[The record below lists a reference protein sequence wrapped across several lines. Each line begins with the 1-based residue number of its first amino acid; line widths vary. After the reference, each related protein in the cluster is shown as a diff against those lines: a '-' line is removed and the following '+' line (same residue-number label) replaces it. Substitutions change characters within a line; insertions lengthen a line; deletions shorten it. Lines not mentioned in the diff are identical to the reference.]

1 MMRSSLHI
9 LLVLA
14 ALVFVGC
21 GNHFAITA
29 PTNFATLR
37 EADRNGYQMR
47 ATTAD
52 GVVVGV
58 REIENDTHAS
68 QTFWATAIRNR
79 LERAGGYALVS
90 ESEVR
95 TTHGETG
102 LQLRFGRDENNQTY
116 DYWLT
121 LFVTNDRIFIIEAG
135 GRRTRFEA
143 ERANV
148 EASIASFHPT

>member
-1 MMRSSLHI
+1 MRTQLK
-9 LLVLA
+9 LA
-14 ALVFVGC
+14 LALASLVFVGC

-52 GVVVGV
+52 GVVIGV
-58 REIENDTHAS
+58 REIENDTHAN
-68 QTFWATAIRNR
+68 QAFWATAIRNR

-95 TTHGETG
+95 TTQGDTG
-102 LQLRFGRDENNQTY
+102 LQLRFGRDENNVTY

-121 LFVTNDRIFIIEAG
+121 LFVTNDRIYIVEAG

-143 ERANV
+143 ERPNV
-148 EASIASFHPT
+148 EASIATFHPS

>member
-1 MMRSSLHI
+1 MRTLHM

-14 ALVFVGC
+14 SLAFVGC

-29 PTNFATLR
+29 HPNFATLQ
-37 EADRNGYQMR
+37 EVDRNGFQMR

-52 GVVVGV
+52 GVVIGV
-58 REIENDTHAS
+58 REIENETHAN
-68 QTFWATAIRNR
+68 QAFWVRAIRNR
-79 LERAGGYALVS
+79 VERTNGYALVS

-95 TTHGETG
+95 TTHGEAG
-102 LQLRFGRDENNQTY
+102 LQLRFGRDYNNTTY

-135 GRRTRFEA
+135 GVRTRFEA

>member
-1 MMRSSLHI
+1 MRAPIHI

-14 ALVFVGC
+14 SLAFVGC
-21 GNHFAITA
+21 GNHFAINA

-52 GVVVGV
+52 GVVLGV
-58 REIENDTHAS
+58 REIENDTHAN
-68 QTFWATAIRNR
+68 QAFWATAIRNR
-79 LERAGGYALVS
+79 LTRSGGYALLS
-90 ESEVR
+90 ETEIR
-95 TTHGETG
+95 TTQGDVG
-102 LQLRFGRDENNQTY
+102 LQLRFGRDENNTPY

-121 LFVTNDRIFIIEAG
+121 VFVTEGRIFIIEAG
-135 GRRTRFEA
+135 GRRARFEA

-148 EASIASFHPT
+148 EASIASFHAT